1 MLRGHL
7 SAIGQQHDSRVRLLE
22 ETDETD
28 KLNGVHQTLLSLS
41 GSRLRLWR
49 HEEKTDI
56 SLRFRAS
63 ASREKNAAIGRGKS
77 LVEAAGVEPASEN
90 SGSPAP
96 TCVSLLLILVHGLPG
111 ERG

>member
-63 ASREKNAAIGRGKS
+63 ASREKNAAIGREIRWWRRRELNPRPKT
-77 LVEAAGVEPASEN
+77 VVAR
-90 SGSPAP
+90 
-96 TCVSLLLILVHGLPG
+96 LLHAFL
-111 ERG
+111 